1 MLAGHIQKTHRKL
14 QAGEF
19 IEVRSQRS
27 TQLDKEKILLV
38 GMADSSHF
46 QQWLEVL
53 QQEFPEKKILVF
65 PSDRPHFTRVR
76 LKGLKRGRKSTRVFQ
91 LFHNGHLN
99 FITYYVLDNLLGLRW
114 RAYFLARLIIRHK
127 PAVIHFHEMQHG
139 AYIFNLIV
147 SYKGIPNNSRNVIST
162 WGSDL
167 NLYSWLN
174 EHKSQISS
182 CLRWVDVLTAERQ
195 SELKD
200 AQRLGFIGEF
210 RAPVY
215 ITLGH
220 TIEELTEVSKPSS
233 RTIILVKGYQDN
245 PGRALNALCVVSK
258 LKNELKDFKVL
269 VYSASESVRA
279 QVEILRNRELMDI
292 SVLPR
297 VTYGQMQEYFGK
309 TRVSISLA
317 MSDGLPGALVEAMQ
331 AGAFPIQSE
340 NSAAGE
346 FLIQGKSGFIVD
358 PWDLDSIQEALRQAL
373 SDNVLVDSAST
384 INRKILHEKYSM
396 SEGVTRLRE
405 IYL

>member
-1 MLAGHIQKTHRKL
+1 M
-14 QAGEF
+14 
-19 IEVRSQRS
+19 EVRSQRS
-27 TQLDKEKILLV
+27 AQVDQEKILLV

-53 QQEFPEKKILVF
+53 QQEFPQKRILVF
-65 PSDRPHFTRVR
+65 PSDRPHFTREK
-76 LKGLKRGRKSTRVFQ
+76 LKGLKRGRKSTQVFQ
-91 LFHNGHLN
+91 LFQNGHLN

-114 RAYFLARLIIRHK
+114 RAYFLARVIIRHK

-139 AYIFNLIV
+139 AYIFNLVV
-147 SYKGIPNNSRNVIST
+147 SHKRIPNNSRNVIST

-167 NLYSWLN
+167 TLYSWLN

-182 CLRWVDVLTAERQ
+182 CLSWVDVLTAERE

-200 AQRLGFIGEF
+200 AQRLGFIGDF

-220 TIEELTEVSKPSS
+220 SIEELTQVSKPSS

-245 PGRALNALCVVSK
+245 PGRALNALRVVSK

-269 VYSASESVRA
+269 VYSASESVRV
-279 QVEILRNRELMDI
+279 QVEILRNRDLIDI

-297 VTYGQMQEYFGK
+297 VSHGQMQELFGK

-373 SDNVLVDSAST
+373 SDNTLVDSAIT
-384 INRKILHEKYSM
+384 INHKILYEKYSM

>member
-1 MLAGHIQKTHRKL
+1 MLAGHIQKTYKKL

-19 IEVRSQRS
+19 IEARSQRFA
-27 TQLDKEKILLV
+27 QLDQNKILLV

-46 QQWLEVL
+46 QQWLKVL
-53 QQEFPEKKILVF
+53 QLEFPEKRILVF
-65 PSDRPHFTRVR
+65 PSDRPHFTREK
-76 LKGLKRGRKSTRVFQ
+76 LKGLKRGRRSTRVFQ
-91 LFHNGHLN
+91 LIQNGDLN
-99 FITYYVLDNLLGLRW
+99 FIAYYVLDNLLGLRW
-114 RAYFLARLIIRHK
+114 RAYFLARLIIKHK

-147 SYKGIPNNSRNVIST
+147 SHKGIPNNSRNVIST

-167 NLYSWLN
+167 VLYSWIN

-182 CLRWVDVLTAERQ
+182 CLRWVDVLTAERE
-195 SELKD
+195 SELED

-215 ITLGH
+215 ITLGRA
-220 TIEELTEVSKPSS
+220 IEDLTKISKPSS

-245 PGRALNALCVVSK
+245 PGRALNALRVVSK

-269 VYSASESVRA
+269 VYSASESVRV
-279 QVEILRNRELMDI
+279 QVDILRYRDSIDI

-297 VTYGQMQEYFGK
+297 VSYEQMQEYFGK

-317 MSDGLPGALVEAMQ
+317 VSDGLPGVLVEAMQ

-340 NSAAGE
+340 NSAADD
-346 FLIQGKSGFIVD
+346 FLIQGESGFIVD

-373 SDNVLVDSAST
+373 SNDAMVDSEST
-384 INRKILHEKYSM
+384 INHKMLQEKYSM
-396 SEGVTRLRE
+396 REGVLRLRE

>member
-1 MLAGHIQKTHRKL
+1 MLAGHIQKTYKKL
-14 QAGEF
+14 QAGEL
-19 IEVRSQRS
+19 IEARSQRFAK
-27 TQLDKEKILLV
+27 LDQNKILLV

-46 QQWLEVL
+46 QQWLKVL
-53 QQEFPEKKILVF
+53 QLEFPEKRILVF
-65 PSDRPHFTRVR
+65 PSDRPHFTRVK
-76 LKGLKRGRKSTRVFQ
+76 LKGLKRGRRSTRVFQ
-91 LFHNGHLN
+91 LIQNGDLN
-99 FITYYVLDNLLGLRW
+99 FIAYYVLDNLLGLRW
-114 RAYFLARLIIRHK
+114 RAYFLARLIIKHK

-147 SYKGIPNNSRNVIST
+147 SHKGVPNNSRNVIST

-167 NLYSWLN
+167 TLYSWIN

-182 CLRWVDVLTAERQ
+182 CLRWVDVLTAERE
-195 SELKD
+195 SELED

-210 RAPVY
+210 RTPVY
-215 ITLGH
+215 ITLGRA
-220 TIEELTEVSKPSS
+220 IEDLTQISKPSS

-245 PGRALNALCVVSK
+245 PGRALNALRVISK

-269 VYSASESVRA
+269 VYSASESVRV
-279 QVEILRNRELMDI
+279 QVDILRYRDSINI

-297 VTYGQMQEYFGK
+297 VSYEQMQEYFGK

-317 MSDGLPGALVEAMQ
+317 ISDGLPGALVEAMQ

-340 NSAAGE
+340 NSAACD
-346 FLIQGKSGFIVD
+346 FLIQGESGFIVD

-373 SDNVLVDSAST
+373 SNDAMVDSAST
-384 INRKILHEKYSM
+384 INHKILQEKYSM
-396 SEGVTRLRE
+396 REGVTRLRE

>member
-1 MLAGHIQKTHRKL
+1 MLARHIQKTYKKL
-14 QAGEF
+14 QTGEF

-27 TQLDKEKILLV
+27 AQLDQEKILLV

-46 QQWLEVL
+46 QRWLEVL
-53 QQEFPEKKILVF
+53 QQEYPHKRILVF
-65 PSDRPHFTRVR
+65 PSDRPHFTREK

-91 LFHNGHLN
+91 LFQNGHLN

-114 RAYFLARLIIRHK
+114 RAFFLARLIIRNK

-147 SYKGIPNNSRNVIST
+147 SHKGIPNNSRNVIST

-167 NLYSWLN
+167 ILYSWLN

-182 CLRWVDVLTAERQ
+182 CLRWVDVLTAERE
-195 SELKD
+195 SELND

-215 ITLGH
+215 ITLGRSKR
-220 TIEELTEVSKPSS
+220 ELTQVSKPSS
-233 RTIILVKGYQDN
+233 RTIVLVKGYQDN
-245 PGRALNALCVVSK
+245 PGRALNALRAVSK

-269 VYSASESVRA
+269 VYSASESVRV
-279 QVEILRNRELMDI
+279 QVEILRNRDLIDI

-297 VTYGQMQEYFGK
+297 VSHGQMQEYFGK

-346 FLIQGKSGFIVD
+346 FLIQGESGFIVD
-358 PWDLDSIQEALRQAL
+358 PWDLDSIQEALREAL
-373 SDNVLVDSAST
+373 SNNALVDSAST
-384 INRKILHEKYSM
+384 INYHMLQEKYSM